1 MPSLPLS
8 IDFLKQKRKESMKVV
23 KFGGSSMA
31 DAGQYRKVRDIL
43 MADSQRQVVIV
54 SAAGKRFSGDHKITD
69 LLYLCYAHIQ
79 YGVDCSGIF
88 DMIAARYLDIR
99 DDLGLDLPLEQE
111 LAELK
116 ERINDKSISQEELV
130 SRGEYFSAKLMAA
143 YLGFQFVDA
152 ADWVKFKLDGT
163 VDQDASYEALRH
175 HIFMGYGAVIPGFYG
190 VMPDGTIHTFS
201 RGGSDIT
208 GALAAA
214 ALDAAVYEN
223 WTDVSG
229 ILMADPRIVDDPQ
242 TIPEV
247 TYDELRELSY
257 SGAQVLHEDSI
268 FPVREK
274 NIPVNIRN
282 TNAPEA
288 PGTMIQ
294 AEFPG
299 DHDPD
304 RFITGITGKKDFSI
318 ISMTKRGMSNQ
329 VGVLQKVLTVL
340 VRHGISVDYVP
351 NGIDNVSV
359 VLPTWAIEKDLY
371 TIMAEIQKEA
381 QPDSLTVHH
390 QIAVVAAVGR
400 KMAFRPGISGKIFA
414 ALGESGI
421 NIRMIN
427 QGPDELNIIFG
438 VDNKDFKNAIRVLYN
453 SFVTK

>member
-1 MPSLPLS
+1 M
-8 IDFLKQKRKESMKVV
+8 LKVT

-31 DAGQYRKVRDIL
+31 DAGQYKKIRDIL
-43 MADSQRQVVIV
+43 LADPARRIVVV
-54 SAAGKRFSGDHKITD
+54 SAAGKRHSKDHKLTD
-69 LLYLCYAHIQ
+69 LLYLCHAHTQ
-79 YGVDCSGIF
+79 YGVDCTSVF
-88 DMIAARYLDIR
+88 EMITSRYLEIR
-99 DDLGLDLPLEQE
+99 DELGIQLDLEPEF
-111 LAELK
+111 AELK
-116 ERINDKSISQEELV
+116 ARLDKKAVTQDELV

-143 YLGFQFVDA
+143 YLGFRFIDSA
-152 ADWVKFKLDGT
+152 NWVKFNFDGT
-163 VDQDASYEALRH
+163 VDQEATYDALRKQVP
-175 HIFMGYGAVIPGFYG
+175 ISGGAVIPGFYG
-190 VMPDGTIHTFS
+190 VMPDGHIRTFS

-214 ALDAAVYEN
+214 ALDADVYEN

-242 TIPEV
+242 PIPEV

-257 SGAQVLHEDSI
+257 SGAQVLHEDAI

-274 NIPVNIRN
+274 NIPLNIRN
-282 TNAPEA
+282 TNAPEDD
-288 PGTMIQ
+288 GTMIQ
-294 AEFPG
+294 ENFDG

-304 RFITGITGKKDFSI
+304 RFITGITGKKNFTI

-329 VGVLQKVLTVL
+329 VGVLHKVLSVL

-359 VLPTWAIEKDLY
+359 VLPTDAIAPHLY
-371 TIMAEIQKEA
+371 TILAEIEKEA
-381 QPDSLTVHH
+381 EPDSLDVHD

-414 ALGESGI
+414 ALGEAGI

-438 VDNKDFKNAIRVLYN
+438 VDNKDFKAAIRVLYN
-453 SFVTK
+453 SFVK